1 MLPLEIFWIL
11 TPQSFLFWASESFRQ
26 DIGQFHSPR
35 MKPCKSADDF
45 IKVNFYVERKGYD
58 SLRGRCLKGKRFLGA
73 RETQGAHK
81 EGGCLY
87 NAKNNSYVVSWQA
100 FPFLFPH
107 IPPPLCTQNP
117 PSLSNA
123 CHAGWGY
130 ENQWHN
136 HQRETVWY
144 LIKFSQLIFQR
155 NGVIYGDQFREFYNL
170 VFIMA

>member
-1 MLPLEIFWIL
+1 MLKEKVMIARVAGVWKERGFGGLE
-11 TPQSFLFWASESFRQ
+11 
-26 DIGQFHSPR
+26 
-35 MKPCKSADDF
+35 K
-45 IKVNFYVERKGYD
+45 RKGHTRKVD
-58 SLRGRCLKGKRFLGA
+58 VCI
-73 RETQGAHK
+73 
-81 EGGCLY
+81 

-107 IPPPLCTQNP
+107 TPLSQPKPTF

-155 NGVIYGDQFREFYNL
+155 NGAIYGDQFREFYNL

>member
-1 MLPLEIFWIL
+1 MLKE
-11 TPQSFLFWASESFRQ
+11 
-26 DIGQFHSPR
+26 
-35 MKPCKSADDF
+35 
-45 IKVNFYVERKGYD
+45 KVMIACVAGVWKERGF
-58 SLRGRCLKGKRFLGA
+58 GGA

-107 IPPPLCTQNP
+107 TPLSQPKPTF

-155 NGVIYGDQFREFYNL
+155 NGAIYGDQFREFYNL

>member
-107 IPPPLCTQNP
+107 IPPPPFAPKTHLPFQTPAMQDEVMRINDIITKGKLFDISSN
-117 PSLSNA
+117 SLN
-123 CHAGWGY
+123 
-130 ENQWHN
+130 
-136 HQRETVWY
+136 
-144 LIKFSQLIFQR
+144 
-155 NGVIYGDQFREFYNL
+155 
-170 VFIMA
+170 

>member
-107 IPPPLCTQNP
+107 IPPPP
-117 PSLSNA
+117 PFAPKTHLPFQTPAMQDEVMRINDIITKGKLFDISSNSLN
-123 CHAGWGY
+123 
-130 ENQWHN
+130 
-136 HQRETVWY
+136 
-144 LIKFSQLIFQR
+144 
-155 NGVIYGDQFREFYNL
+155 
-170 VFIMA
+170 